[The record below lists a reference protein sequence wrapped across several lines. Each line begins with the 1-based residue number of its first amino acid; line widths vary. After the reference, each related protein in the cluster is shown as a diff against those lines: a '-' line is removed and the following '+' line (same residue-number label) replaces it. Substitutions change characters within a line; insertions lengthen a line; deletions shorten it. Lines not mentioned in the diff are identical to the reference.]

1 MESRRSPIW
10 WKTATMARQPNKDC
24 LSTKPWRMEFAV
36 PSCTQTKQD
45 MRRALPTLRVLRI
58 CLIFSCL
65 MLSSCGVLAS
75 SVEAHSRAPV
85 QHNDAIY
92 QYRSIHSPD
101 GIGKFYMGREIAQ
114 VMGHTAAMWLERP
127 SREAEEQPTKLVNG
141 LDLKPTDVVA
151 DIGAG
156 TGYFSF
162 RIAQKIPQGK
172 VLAVDIQPEML
183 EMIEFLKKEN
193 NIINV
198 EPVLGTIN
206 NPNLPES
213 SVDLALMV
221 DAYHEF
227 SYPYE
232 MMQGLVKA
240 LKPGGRVVL
249 VEYRREN
256 PFIPIKALHKMSQ
269 QQARKEM
276 LAVGLKWL
284 ETKSFLPTQHVM
296 VFEKIS

>member
-10 WKTATMARQPNKDC
+10 WRTATVARQPNKDC
-24 LSTKPWRMEFAV
+24 LSNQNIVRW
-36 PSCTQTKQD
+36 
-45 MRRALPTLRVLRI
+45 ALPTLPLLRI
-58 CLIFSCL
+58 CLILSCL
-65 MLSSCGVLAS
+65 MLNACGVL
-75 SVEAHSRAPV
+75 EAKDV
-85 QHNDAIY
+85 VNTTNIY
-92 QYRSIHSPD
+92 QYRSLHSPD

-193 NIINV
+193 NITNV

-256 PFIPIKALHKMSQ
+256 PFIPIKALHKMTQ

-276 LAVGLKWL
+276 QAVGLKWL